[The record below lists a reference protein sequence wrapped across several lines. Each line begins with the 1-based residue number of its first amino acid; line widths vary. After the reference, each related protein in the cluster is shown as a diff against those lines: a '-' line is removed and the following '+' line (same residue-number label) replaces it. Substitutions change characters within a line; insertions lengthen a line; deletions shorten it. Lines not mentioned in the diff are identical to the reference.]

1 MKKFF
6 AIITLS
12 VCLISYSKAQNI
24 NEFEIGGIG
33 IGDSLLNHFTE
44 REVISAR
51 NYDDYP
57 SDMKFRIID
66 IDMRLKDNKY
76 DTIQFY
82 YKPND
87 KKYIVQSLNGRRG
100 FDNFENCLNDKKKIR
115 KELIRLF
122 KNAKVQDTGI
132 LKHKD
137 DPSGN
142 SFYKG
147 TYFNLGKNKGYANT
161 VCYKMRYGSEFDIFS
176 TVSIQTEEIYNW
188 IKSDYG
194 TSNKRT
200 PL

>member
-1 MKKFF
+1 MKKFI

-12 VCLISYSKAQNI
+12 VCLISPSKAI
-24 NEFEIGGIG
+24 DVNEFEIGGIG

-44 REVISAR
+44 REVTSAR
-51 NYDDYP
+51 NYDEYP

-66 IDMRLKDNKY
+66 IDMRLKKNIY

-87 KKYIVQSLNGRRG
+87 KKYIVQSLKGRRG

-122 KNAKVQDTGI
+122 KNAKLQDTGI

-161 VCYKMRYGSEFDIFS
+161 VCYNMRYGSQVTIFS

-194 TSNKRT
+194 ASN
-200 PL
+200 

>member
-12 VCLISYSKAQNI
+12 VCLISYSKAQNV

-33 IGDSLLNHFTE
+33 IGDSLLDHFTE
-44 REVISAR
+44 KEVISAR
-51 NYDDYP
+51 NYDEYP

-76 DTIQFY
+76 ESIQFY
-82 YKPND
+82 YKPKD
-87 KKYIVQSLNGRRG
+87 KKYIVQSLNGRKS
-100 FDNFENCLNDKKKIR
+100 FDSFDNCLNKQKKIR

-122 KNAKVQDTGI
+122 KNAKVQDTAL

-142 SFYKG
+142 STYKG
-147 TYFNLGKNKGYANT
+147 AYFYLGKNKGYANT
-161 VCYKMRYGSEFDIFS
+161 VCYKMRYGSQFDIFS

-188 IKSDYG
+188 IKSGYG
-194 TSNKRT
+194 ASNKRK